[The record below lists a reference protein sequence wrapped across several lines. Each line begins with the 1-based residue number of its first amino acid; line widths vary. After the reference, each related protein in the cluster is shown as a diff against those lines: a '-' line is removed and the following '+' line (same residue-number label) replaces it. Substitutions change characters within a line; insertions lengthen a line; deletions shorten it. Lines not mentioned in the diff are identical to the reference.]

1 MRLEQRIMRMFDRGK
16 GHAMGRKWPTIR
28 VTALRADAAIR
39 GIGRVD
45 FLGFAIGVL
54 ASIAAGLAVPAPASA
69 QLGLYPAEIE
79 RLDVISIEQDGRDL
93 LAFNS
98 VAGTRARVRL
108 EVDEVVLFNESRGRV
123 GIVLTDR
130 RALGIG
136 VGGNFQEARYR
147 ITERAPDFAVV
158 SERVALVA
166 TTRRALGFVGRTGGW
181 VEESFTPGENV
192 EAIRAGAA
200 VGIAA
205 TNRRVLGLAPD
216 VGRFASLPL
225 RLRESLEAIDAQDT
239 LATLHT
245 DQRILVFSGP
255 RAVWTERV
263 RRGY

>member
-1 MRLEQRIMRMFDRGK
+1 MQSKRWWMRRIGRGS
-16 GHAMGRKWPTIR
+16 GHRAVGGRPGVPVAAW
-28 VTALRADAAIR
+28 RARSTIR
-39 GIGRVD
+39 GIGAVV
-45 FLGFAIGVL
+45 FAGAAIGV
-54 ASIAAGLAVPAPASA
+54 SSFIAAGLTSPAQA

-79 RLDVISIEQDGRDL
+79 RLDVISIQQDGRDL

-98 VAGTRARVRL
+98 VAGTQARVRL
-108 EVDEVVLFNESRGRV
+108 DVDEYVLFNESRGRV

-136 VGGNFQEARYR
+136 AGGNFQEARYR
-147 ITERAPDFAVV
+147 ISERAPDFAVV

-166 TTRRALGFVGRTGGW
+166 TSRRALGFVGRTGGW
-181 VEESFTPGENV
+181 IEESFTPGENV

-216 VGRFASLPL
+216 VGRFASLTL

-239 LATLHT
+239 LATLQT

-263 RRGY
+263 RRAF